1 MKDIA
6 SQRNITS
13 EKLSLI
19 IDGKCSNKNTLI
31 DNFSSLKSSNESSI
45 TFFSDRKLIDD
56 LKHTK
61 AKVVILKQED
71 ASLRKG
77 EWIIV
82 DDPYLAFSKVANFF
96 LENDIFKASVDVN
109 VSLGLNTNISSDC
122 YIGPFNS
129 IGNNSKI
136 CSKVFIA
143 SNVSI
148 GNNVIIHEGSKLH
161 PNVTIGND
169 VVIGKNCE
177 IFSSASIGTDGFGYA
192 QDSNHIWNKVPQ
204 IGSVVIK
211 DNVDIGSN
219 TTIDRGTIDNTIIN
233 SGVKIDNQ
241 VQVGHNCFIDENTII
256 AGCVGIAGSTKIGK
270 NCKIGGAAMILGHL
284 EINDNITISPGT
296 MITKSLNKSN
306 NKYTAI
312 MPFMEHKDWLKM
324 ATKLKQKGNQDD
336 G

>member
-1 MKDIA
+1 MKDI
-6 SQRNITS
+6 TS
-13 EKLSLI
+13 ENLSLI
-19 IDGKCSNKNTLI
+19 IDGKCSNKNIII
-31 DNFSSLKSSNESSI
+31 DNFSSLKSANESSI
-45 TFFSDRKLIDD
+45 TFFSDRKLIND
-56 LKHTK
+56 LKNTK

-71 ASLRKG
+71 TSLRNG
-77 EWIIV
+77 DWIVV

-96 LENDIFKASVDVN
+96 LKKNTFKSAINS
-109 VSLGLNTNISSDC
+109 NTNIGLDTDISPNC

-129 IGNNSKI
+129 IGNKTVIGNN
-136 CSKVFIA
+136 VFIS
-143 SNVSI
+143 SNISI
-148 GNNVIIHEGSKLH
+148 GNNVTIGEGSKLH

-177 IFSSASIGTDGFGYA
+177 IFSNASIGTDGFGYA
-192 QDSNHIWNKVPQ
+192 QDLNEVWNKIPQ
-204 IGSVVIK
+204 IGSVVIH

-241 VQVGHNCFIDENTII
+241 VQVGHNCYIDENTII
-256 AGCVGIAGSTKIGK
+256 AGCVGIAGSTRIGK

-312 MPFMEHKDWLKM
+312 MPFMEHKEWLKL
-324 ATKLKQKGNQDD
+324 ATKLRGKQK
-336 G
+336 